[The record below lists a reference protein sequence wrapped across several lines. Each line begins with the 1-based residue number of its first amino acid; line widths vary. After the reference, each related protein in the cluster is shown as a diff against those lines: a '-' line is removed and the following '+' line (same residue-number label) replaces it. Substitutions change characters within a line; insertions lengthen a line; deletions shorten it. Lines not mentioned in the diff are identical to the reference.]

1 MYSFKNDDEENIITK
16 ELPKLERL
24 NKKPLNNVALVV
36 KKTKQ
41 SSTAMKLNEKD
52 LEEIALIYDDIREV
66 YKKSKYFVDKELA
79 E

>member
-1 MYSFKNDDEENIITK
+1 MYSFKNDDEEGIITK

-52 LEEIALIYDDIREV
+52 L
-66 YKKSKYFVDKELA
+66 
-79 E
+79 

>member
-1 MYSFKNDDEENIITK
+1 MYSFKNDEEENIITK

-52 LEEIALIYDDIREV
+52 LEEIALIYDDIR
-66 YKKSKYFVDKELA
+66 
-79 E
+79 